1 MTDEDKELEQLKK
14 KRLAEMQKNISFK
27 QQKNKQISAK
37 KREPNTRELVLKY
50 LGYRGLEVLQNAEY
64 QYPNE
69 TKIVLQKLA
78 ELITTGEINE
88 KLDGGKLLALFR
100 VVGLNVHMQTK
111 INVEEDG
118 KFISISEKFA
128 NKSSSNESK
137 VHDND
142 SQ

>member
-14 KRLAEMQKNISFK
+14 KRLAEMQKNISSK
-27 QQKNKQISAK
+27 QQKDEQISEK
-37 KREPNTRELVLKY
+37 NKEPTPRELVLKY

-78 ELITTGEINE
+78 ELITAGDINE

-111 INVEEDG
+111 INVVEDG

-128 NKSSSNESK
+128 NKSSSNENK
-137 VHDND
+137 VQDD
-142 SQ
+142 

>member
-27 QQKNKQISAK
+27 KQKNEQVSTK
-37 KREPNTRELVLKY
+37 KREPTPRELVLKY
-50 LGYRGLEVLQNAEY
+50 LGFRGLEVLQNAEY

-69 TKIVLQKLA
+69 TKIVIQKLA
-78 ELITTGEINE
+78 ELITAGEINE
-88 KLDGGKLLALFR
+88 KLDGGKLLTLFR
-100 VVGLNVHMQTK
+100 VVGLNIHMKTK

-128 NKSSSNESK
+128 KKSSSDKSK
-137 VHDND
+137 VQDD
-142 SQ
+142 ESQ

>member
-27 QQKNKQISAK
+27 QQKNEEISAK
-37 KREPNTRELVLKY
+37 KKEPTPRELVLKY

-78 ELITTGEINE
+78 ELITSGDLNE

-100 VVGLNVHMQTK
+100 IVGLNVHMQTK

-118 KFISISEKFA
+118 KFISLSEKFA
-128 NKSSSNESK
+128 HKSSKNDKVNDESK
-137 VHDND
+137 
-142 SQ
+142 

>member
-27 QQKNKQISAK
+27 KQKNEQISAK
-37 KREPNTRELVLKY
+37 KREPNPRELVLKY

-111 INVEEDG
+111 INVVEDG

-128 NKSSSNESK
+128 NKSHSNESK
-137 VHDND
+137 AQDND

>member
-27 QQKNKQISAK
+27 KQKNEQISAK
-37 KREPNTRELVLKY
+37 KREPNPRELVLKY

-78 ELITTGEINE
+78 ELITAGDINE
-88 KLDGGKLLALFR
+88 KLDGGKLLSLFR
-100 VVGLNVHMQTK
+100 IVGLNVHMQTK

-128 NKSSSNESK
+128 NKSPTNESK
-137 VHDND
+137 AQDND
-142 SQ
+142 PQ

>member
-14 KRLAEMQKNISFK
+14 KRLAEMQKNISFEK
-27 QQKNKQISAK
+27 QKNEQISAK
-37 KREPNTRELVLKY
+37 KREPNPRELVLKY

-78 ELITTGEINE
+78 ELITAGDINE
-88 KLDGGKLLALFR
+88 KLDGGKLLSLFR
-100 VVGLNVHMQTK
+100 IVGLNVHMQTK

-128 NKSSSNESK
+128 NKSLSNESK
-137 VHDND
+137 VEDND
-142 SQ
+142 PQ

>member
-27 QQKNKQISAK
+27 KQKNEQISAK
-37 KREPNTRELVLKY
+37 KREPNPRELVLKY

-128 NKSSSNESK
+128 NTSSSNESK
-137 VHDND
+137 VQDND
-142 SQ
+142 S

>member
-27 QQKNKQISAK
+27 KQKNKQISAK
-37 KREPNTRELVLKY
+37 KREPNPRELVLKC

-128 NKSSSNESK
+128 NKSSSDESK
-137 VHDND
+137 VQDND
-142 SQ
+142 LQ

>member
-27 QQKNKQISAK
+27 QQKNEQNSAK
-37 KREPNTRELVLKY
+37 KTEPTPRELVIKY

-78 ELITTGEINE
+78 ELITAGDINE

-128 NKSSSNESK
+128 DKSSGNESK
-137 VHDND
+137 VQND
-142 SQ
+142 EP

>member
-37 KREPNTRELVLKY
+37 KREPKPRELVLKY

-78 ELITTGEINE
+78 ELITAGDINE
-88 KLDGGKLLALFR
+88 KLDGGKLLTLFR

-118 KFISISEKFA
+118 KFISLSEKFA
-128 NKSSSNESK
+128 SKSFSNESK
-137 VHDND
+137 VQDND
-142 SQ
+142 S

>member
-27 QQKNKQISAK
+27 KQKNEQISAK
-37 KREPNTRELVLKY
+37 KREPNPRELVLKY

-78 ELITTGEINE
+78 ELITAGEINE

-111 INVEEDG
+111 INVAEDG

-128 NKSSSNESK
+128 NTSSSNESK

-142 SQ
+142 S

>member
-27 QQKNKQISAK
+27 KQKNEQISAK
-37 KREPNTRELVLKY
+37 KREPNPRELVLKY

-78 ELITTGEINE
+78 ELITLGEINE
-88 KLDGGKLLALFR
+88 ILDGGKLLTLFR
-100 VVGLNVHMQTK
+100 AIGVNVRMDTK
-111 INVEEDG
+111 INVEHDG
-118 KFISISEKFA
+118 KFVSLSDKLSNKISDKNQE
-128 NKSSSNESK
+128 NK
-137 VHDND
+137 
-142 SQ
+142 